1 MPDVCLPRYCIESSL
16 KSPKEA
22 GRTSSKAPSRDSHWR
37 QFYDAALVELDPEVL
52 ARRVAQAMKAI
63 QSRMVELRSR
73 GDEEGEF
80 WELIDA
86 LRVLDDL
93 LKMNRIT
100 PRKE

>member
-1 MPDVCLPRYCIESSL
+1 
-16 KSPKEA
+16 
-22 GRTSSKAPSRDSHWR
+22 
-37 QFYDAALVELDPEVL
+37 
-52 ARRVAQAMKAI
+52 
-63 QSRMVELRSR
+63 MVELRSR